1 MKTLIAL
8 GLLTVSLQSFAHPC
22 ETIFNETVLNTSG
35 ALDGHDQKLVQAFRT
50 SAIDECMAAEKIGKS
65 GLPAQVVTYSVI
77 SSVETGGNA
86 FYSLLTATRLQMVL
100 AGWAMGS
107 ESK

>member
-8 GLLTVSLQSFAHPC
+8 GLLTVSLQPFAHPC
-22 ETIFNETVLNTSG
+22 ETIFSETVLNTSG
-35 ALDGHDQKLVQAFRT
+35 ALDGNDQKLVHAFRT
-50 SAIDECMAAEKIGKS
+50 SAIDECIAAEKIGKS
-65 GLPAQVVTYSVI
+65 GLPAQVVTYSVV
-77 SSVETGGNA
+77 SSAETGGNA

>member
-1 MKTLIAL
+1 MRALIAL
-8 GLLTVSLQSFAHPC
+8 GLFAVSLQSLAHPC
-22 ETIFNETVLNTSG
+22 ETVFNETVLNTSG
-35 ALDGHDQKLVQAFRT
+35 VLDGYDQKLVYKFRT
-50 SAIDECMAAEKIGKS
+50 SAIDECIAAEKIGKT

-77 SSVETGGNA
+77 SSVGTDGDA

-100 AGWAMGS
+100 AGWGMGV

>member
-1 MKTLIAL
+1 MKALIAL
-8 GLLTVSLQSFAHPC
+8 GLFTVSLQSFAHPC
-22 ETIFNETVLNTSG
+22 ETVFNETVLNTSG
-35 ALDGHDQKLVQAFRT
+35 ALDGHDQKLVHAFRT
-50 SAIDECMAAEKIGKS
+50 SAIGECIAAEKIGKS

-77 SSVETGGNA
+77 SSVETGENA

-100 AGWAMGS
+100 AGWAIGA

>member
-1 MKTLIAL
+1 MKTLITI

-22 ETIFNETVLNTSG
+22 ETVFNETILNTSG
-35 ALDGHDQKLVQAFRT
+35 VLDGHDQKLMHSFRT
-50 SAIDECMAAEKIGKS
+50 SAIEECMAAEKIGKS

-77 SSVETGGNA
+77 SSVETDGNA

-100 AGWAMGS
+100 AGWAIGA